1 MSKILLLENDKELI
15 ESLES
20 LFATDQTELFIA
32 ENAKTVV
39 KRATEENPDL
49 IILDTEPVSE
59 QAFTA
64 CRKIKDR
71 KKTQNIPVIFLI
83 SENDEGKLWAK
94 CLKLGGD
101 DCLKKPLNSRKML
114 TSVHSEI
121 KRALFQSKLN
131 SREKREIKI
140 RDELSQ
146 EIEKLHQLNR
156 RLEETALIDRL
167 TGLYDKSYFFKK
179 LKDEFQHAKKLD
191 IPISVIILD
200 IDSFGRVND
209 TFGHEVGDYVLMKIA
224 NVLLTHSRIADVV
237 GRLEGANFAIILP
250 GIDKQSGIFD
260 AEKFRIAINQTEY
273 LENSKMD
280 RKSAGSRRKKMEK
293 TITASVGVA
302 TFPFEEPLKN
312 EMQIFALA
320 KKALDRAKTTGKN
333 KTISATD
340 LLTKK

>member
-1 MSKILLLENDKELI
+1 MSKILLLEHDKELI

-20 LFATDQTELFIA
+20 LFATDQTELVVA
-32 ENAKTVV
+32 ESAKTVI
-39 KRATEENPDL
+39 KRATEEHPDL
-49 IILDTEPVSE
+49 IILDTEPVSDD
-59 QAFTA
+59 AFAA

-83 SENDEGKLWAK
+83 SENDEDKLRAK
-94 CLKLGGD
+94 CLKLGAV

-114 TSVHSEI
+114 SSVHSEI
-121 KRALFQSKLN
+121 KHALFQSKLN
-131 SREKREIKI
+131 TREKREIKI

-156 RLEETALIDRL
+156 RLEETAIIDRL

-179 LKDEFQHAKKLD
+179 LKEEFQHAKKFET
-191 IPISVIILD
+191 PISVIMLD

-237 GRLEGANFAIILP
+237 GRLEGAKFAIILP

-280 RKSAGSRRKKMEK
+280 RKGAGSRRKKIEK

-302 TFPFEEPLKN
+302 TFPFEETLKN
-312 EMQIFALA
+312 EVQFFALA
-320 KKALDRAKTTGKN
+320 KKAVDRAKTTGKN